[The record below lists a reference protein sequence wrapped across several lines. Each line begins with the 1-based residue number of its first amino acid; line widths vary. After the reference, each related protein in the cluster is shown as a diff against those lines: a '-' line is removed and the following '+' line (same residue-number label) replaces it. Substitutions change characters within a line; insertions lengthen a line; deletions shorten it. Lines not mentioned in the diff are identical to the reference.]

1 MCVSTYCPSQARE
14 EADSRGKEGSATVS
28 TLQAQLAHAKAAE
41 QTAND
46 KVDF

>member
-1 MCVSTYCPSQARE
+1 MCASVCCPTQARE